1 MCFFFDIKSQGYRIA
16 NHNDCY
22 HLPLV
27 NGLQEL
33 SVTIA
38 VVDIRGY

>member
-1 MCFFFDIKSQGYRIA
+1 MQFVSDIKCAGYRIA
-16 NHNDCY
+16 NHNDCS

-27 NGLQEL
+27 IGLQEL